1 MKQYN
6 LEYFQKAN
14 DWNIK
19 YRDELKKKEL
29 HCRGNLNS
37 VSLISLNK
45 QTPERGFSN
54 IKSESILKDRIKK
67 ADDIEAPK
75 RKTGEKL
82 LQARII
88 NEAIYSNKHYLPFGN
103 KIKFIASEFAIK
115 DDSSKVVNDILG
127 FSDTGEF
134 YIIELKSLRSK
145 KDLEAQVDRFE
156 SFVKSNKDLFYDIL
170 KIYGFNWDKNIKTIK
185 KAIVWNKLNDKKAIR
200 KDILEFVYDKEL
212 LEHKSILKIEELL

>member
-1 MKQYN
+1 MKQFN

-19 YRDELKKKEL
+19 YRDELKEKEL

-37 VSLISLNK
+37 VSLISLNS

-54 IKSESILKDRIKK
+54 IKSENILKDRIKK
-67 ADDIEAPK
+67 ADKLKAPE

-88 NEAIYSNKHYLPFGN
+88 NEAIYKNKHYLPFGN
-103 KIKFIASEFAIK
+103 KIKFVTSEFAIK
-115 DDSSKVVNDILG
+115 DDNSKVVNDILG

-145 KDLEAQVDRFE
+145 TELEAQVDSFE
-156 SFVKSNKDLFYDIL
+156 SFIKSNKDLFYDVL
-170 KIYGFNWDKNIKTIK
+170 KIYGFNWDKNTETTK
-185 KAIVWNKLNDKKAIR
+185 KAIVWNKLNDKKIMR
-200 KDILEFVYDKEL
+200 DDILEFVYDKEL
-212 LEHKSILKIEELL
+212 LENNNILKIEELL